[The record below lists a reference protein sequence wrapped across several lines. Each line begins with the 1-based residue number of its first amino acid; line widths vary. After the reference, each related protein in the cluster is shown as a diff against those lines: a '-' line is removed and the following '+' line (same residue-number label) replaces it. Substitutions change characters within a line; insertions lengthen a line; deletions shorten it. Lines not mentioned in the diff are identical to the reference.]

1 MRYPWFLTKAVV
13 ARVVPLSV
21 MRGVGAVGVP
31 VRDGDARRAYDA
43 ALIHPSWFELAARVA
58 VEALPVRLPINV
70 GAVIVPDAEILL
82 EMKRFAQ
89 RLELDP
95 ISFDDDVASG

>member
-31 VRDGDARRAYDA
+31 VRDGDARLAFSTSSS
-43 ALIHPSWFELAARVA
+43 LIADWILVA
-58 VEALPVRLPINV
+58 DIFHAGTLVMS
-70 GAVIVPDAEILL
+70 VPL
-82 EMKRFAQ
+82 
-89 RLELDP
+89 
-95 ISFDDDVASG
+95 